1 MKERIKSIRKDQ
13 RLTQAEFGERIGIKD
28 STISSYEKGIRV
40 PSDAIILSICKEF
53 CVNEKW
59 LRTGQGEPY
68 VQKTQN
74 EEIALFMGDLLTGSD
89 ACNARKNLHGCIP
102 KIKKRPANNRQPFKP
117 NCFIPNL
124 QT

>member
-74 EEIALFMGDLLTGSD
+74 EEIALFMGDLLTGSEAFKGRLISALAKLSPEEWATLEKIFTD
-89 ACNARKNLHGCIP
+89 AAQK
-102 KIKKRPANNRQPFKP
+102 
-117 NCFIPNL
+117 
-124 QT
+124 